1 MKCYPSLE
9 MSPSPWSFVMAVFQ
23 ADLQDPDV
31 ATAES
36 VQTMCAH
43 IHRAA
48 RDPLVLKTA
57 EQSELMWGV
66 GRPAVKLAAARL
78 HLTAQPGAGCFWWAK
93 HWVKAVP
100 HSQFKARVAAFPQK
114 RQLLIAPAVVLR
126 SLNPEGDCSTFSML
140 LAAMLEALGVR
151 WELVTAAVEPSD
163 PTLYSHVFVRAVLEN
178 GARMTLDGSHGQYP
192 GWEVPRGHQ
201 FRRQVWGMDGEPIDD
216 EAPPVSALGEYHP
229 RRGLGDD
236 SSDWSD
242 TGAVAGSTPIDLGV
256 LPGGTMTV
264 NAPSDGVLTEG
275 SYSSGAVIPSGYYS
289 PDGGA
294 TIVALPTGAAVAP
307 ASGTSNAQWAAAIA
321 SMTKAGMTLA
331 EINAIKPGTVVS
343 ANGAILRQSTGYA
356 VPVGGVTASLGSG
369 STTMWALAALGVLA
383 FLFVATKKS

>member
-1 MKCYPSLE
+1 
-9 MSPSPWSFVMAVFQ
+9 MAVFQ
-23 ADLQDPDV
+23 ANLQDSDI
-31 ATAES
+31 ATAET

-57 EQSELMWGV
+57 EQSEFMWGA

-201 FRRQVWGMDGEPIDD
+201 FRRQVWGMDGEPIEDQ
-216 EAPPVSALGEYHP
+216 AVPVSALGEYHP

-242 TGAVAGSTPIDLGV
+242 TGVVSGGAGSSTDLSSVFSSEGLTTPTGAD
-256 LPGGTMTV
+256 
-264 NAPSDGVLTEG
+264 
-275 SYSSGAVIPSGYYS
+275 SSGVVIPSGYYS

-307 ASGTSNAQWAAAIA
+307 SGSASTNSAAWASFATALA
-321 SMTKAGMTLA
+321 KSGLTLA
-331 EINAIKPGTVVS
+331 EINAIQPGTVVG
-343 ANGAILRQSTGYA
+343 ANGQILRQSSGYA